1 MSADWTAAPTSVEG
15 KQKIAWT
22 YDTTKTSF
30 DLSLKYTFIE
40 SFAIIQR
47 QSTTVF
53 TEFNSKAI
61 AFDTVKP
68 VVAPVVVTP
77 PVVKDAGKAKKKRH
91 SCGKGAMTLVIGAST
106 LAAASMILF

>member
-1 MSADWTAAPTSVEG
+1 VSADWTSVPTSVEG
-15 KQKIAWT
+15 KQKITWT

-40 SFAIIQR
+40 SFAITSKAD
-47 QSTTVF
+47 QSII
-53 TEFNSKAI
+53 TEFNSKAM

-68 VVAPVVVTP
+68 VVAPIVVTP
-77 PVVKDAGKAKKKRH
+77 PAGKDDTKAKKKRH
-91 SCGKGAMTLVIGAST
+91 SCGKGAMTLVLGAST